1 MKRTLVATL
10 AIFLSFVPAAQAK
23 VVSQLG
29 IGIQSCVVNNNGGR
43 TTNGINVVFSN
54 THASPAT
61 EVDFLVG
68 YHGHHAVFTDRGTF
82 TQYALINHNIATGL
96 VGYTWNGSKPKMC
109 TVQRVVLEN
118 GKVFT
123 L

>member
-1 MKRTLVATL
+1 MKRILVAIL
-10 AIFLSFVPAAQAK
+10 AVATVLAPAVAGAK

-43 TTNGINVVFSN
+43 TNGINVVYSN
-54 THASPAT
+54 THASPAV

-68 YHGHHAVFTDRGTF
+68 YHGHRAVLSDRGTF
-82 TQYALINHNIATGL
+82 SQYAVINHNITSGL
-96 VGYTWNGSKPKMC
+96 VGYPWDGPKPKTC
-109 TVQRVVLEN
+109 TVQHVVLQN